1 MTEHNIEI
9 PISRR
14 RVIGEDREYGI
25 FLLEGGDL
33 ILFPA

>member
-1 MTEHNIEI
+1 MTEQTFDL
-9 PISRR
+9 PITLGRIVKENR
-14 RVIGEDREYGI
+14 AYGI